1 MAQGHHDACEERETS
16 MSVFIFLVQLVKF
29 ILLLLLKWAFYNSN
43 AMEGLRKELVEQL
56 LGSDSV
62 SLSTP

>member
-16 MSVFIFLVQLVKF
+16 MCVFIFLVRLVKF